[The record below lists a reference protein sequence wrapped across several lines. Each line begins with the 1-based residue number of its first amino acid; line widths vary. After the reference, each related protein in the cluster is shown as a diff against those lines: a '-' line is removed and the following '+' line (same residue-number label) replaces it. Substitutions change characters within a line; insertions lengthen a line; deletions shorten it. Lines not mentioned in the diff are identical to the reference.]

1 MKRLTIIASALL
13 LLGLARDGAAQGFV
27 NPFVGVTLTSP
38 SARGGSSKPGFGV
51 AFGKV
56 GRIMGGETEIAYYPE
71 VLDKTAN
78 SLAKSRVITFSGGPL
93 IGPTIGG
100 VKPYGA
106 FGVGNLNLN
115 VTSAA
120 SLIIPNPTSFSSNYF
135 TFNVGGGVMGFFG
148 SHLGVRGDLRYYRA
162 FGFKF
167 EDVAGEPG
175 AGLGGLALDR
185 FDFWRAAF
193 GLAVKF

>member
-13 LLGLARDGAAQGFV
+13 LLGLARNGAAQGFI

-38 SARGGSSKPGFGV
+38 SAKGGSSKPGFGV
-51 AFGKV
+51 AFGGIGGIV
-56 GRIMGGETEIAYYPE
+56 GGETEFAYYPE

-78 SLAKSRVITFSGGPL
+78 SLAKSRVITFSGGTI
-93 IGPTIGG
+93 IGPTIGA

-115 VTSAA
+115 VTSLA
-120 SLIIPNPTSFSSNYF
+120 SLVIPNPTSFSSNYF

-167 EDVAGEPG
+167 DEVAATSGS
-175 AGLGGLALDR
+175 GLGGLALDR
-185 FDFWRAAF
+185 FDFWRAGF
-193 GLAVKF
+193 GLVAKF

>member
-13 LLGLARDGAAQGFV
+13 LLGVARDGAAQGFI

-38 SARGGSSKPGFGV
+38 SGKGGHSKAGFGV

-56 GRIMGGETEIAYYPE
+56 GRIVGGEGEIAYYPE

-78 SLAKSRVITFSGGPL
+78 GLAKNRVITFSGGTL
-93 IGPTIGG
+93 IGPTIGA

-115 VTSAA
+115 VTSLA
-120 SLIIPNPTSFSSNYF
+120 SLVVPNPTSFSSNYF
-135 TFNVGGGVMGFFG
+135 TFNAGGGVMGFFG

-162 FGFKF
+162 FGFKL
-167 EDVAGEPG
+167 EDFATT
-175 AGLGGLALDR
+175 GLALDD